1 MPKKAPPP
9 LQPPTLSKTTAT
21 TWRRTTL
28 TPAAPNIY
36 QLFFERNPRGVP
48 DPPFEAAA
56 AVIAED
62 VDGVDDETNAKNTI
76 RIRCRHANDFYNFI
90 SFGFYVRAASP
101 AKLTYSV
108 RSYETKRCS
117 SLK

>member
-1 MPKKAPPP
+1 MLLVPKKAPPP
-9 LQPPTLSKTTAT
+9 LPPPTLSKTTAT

-36 QLFFERNPRGVP
+36 QLFFESNPRGVP

-90 SFGFYVRAASP
+90 SFGFYVRAYFQLSKIRFARIGG
-101 AKLTYSV
+101 SV
-108 RSYETKRCS
+108 TS
-117 SLK
+117 